1 MGEEREATNVG
12 STAVGGDKKKCVGA
26 WRRHDVGSASGRM
39 IVSSFPREIQDYP
52 GPGRS
57 EVCYTYSINE
67 GTCVRDDQW

>member
-1 MGEEREATNVG
+1 MGEERDATNVG
-12 STAVGGDKKKCVGA
+12 STAVDGVKKKCVGA

-39 IVSSFPREIQDYP
+39 IVSSFPREIQENP
-52 GPGRS
+52 GHRMS